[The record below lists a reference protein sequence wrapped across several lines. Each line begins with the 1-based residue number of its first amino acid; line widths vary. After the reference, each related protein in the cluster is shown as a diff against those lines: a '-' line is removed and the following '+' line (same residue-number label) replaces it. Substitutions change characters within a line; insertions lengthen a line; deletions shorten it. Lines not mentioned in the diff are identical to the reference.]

1 MNMMCARR
9 EFKNAQQRFDHMTM
23 VIGSHYK
30 NKEQLS
36 LSADDQ
42 SYLKERNGN
51 PFAVMYF
58 FSRKIDA
65 TMAGAWLFDQD
76 IKKFKKFYCKFT
88 SSKFTSSKISFK
100 YSISSKSIF

>member
-1 MNMMCARR
+1 MQMNMMCARR
-9 EFKNAQQRFDHMTM
+9 EFKNAQQRFDHMAM

-76 IKKFKKFYCKFT
+76 IKKFKKLYFGF
-88 SSKFTSSKISFK
+88 
-100 YSISSKSIF
+100 